1 MEQAAQT
8 LTIDGVNHEVTNF
21 SPAIQ
26 QAVGIYNTFQADLQ
40 KAQMEVVKVQA
51 ALQSIG
57 NQISEAVKA
66 ELEAGKEA
74 VAE

>member
-51 ALQSIG
+51 AVQSIG

>member
-21 SPAIQ
+21 SAGIQ

-40 KAQMEVVKVQA
+40 KAQLEVVKVQA

-66 ELEAGKEA
+66 ELEAGKEV